1 MNVAYNI
8 VTVAAALWVAFSAF
22 SMYKK
27 APWVVEPL
35 ADYGVPASWWPWLA
49 TAKAAGTLGLIAG
62 LFFWPLGLAAA
73 IGLVLYFLGA
83 IVTIVRAKAYGHI
96 AYPMLYLVPV
106 IVAVGLG
113 LGAGAIG

>member
-22 SMYKK
+22 SLFRR

-35 ADYGVPASWWPWLA
+35 GEYGVPRSWWTPLA
-49 TAKAAGTLGLIAG
+49 LAKAAGAVGLIAG

-73 IGLVLYFLGA
+73 IGLVLYFSGA
-83 IVTIVRAKAYGHI
+83 VITIARARSWSHI
-96 AYPMLYLVPV
+96 AYPLLYMIPV